1 MDRLF
6 EYLSAVGVT
15 PIEIAPVLAA
25 VILAGVVRGFS
36 GFGAAMI
43 LMPVY
48 SAVFG
53 PLVAVPLMGLA
64 DTVVTVPMVAR
75 AMRRCTW
82 REVLPLAAG
91 AMFLLPLGILLLSIA
106 DPLVLRW
113 AMSLFVLAGV
123 VVLVTGWRYRRRVP
137 IPASAGIGAAA
148 GFSSGLLGMSGP
160 IIVLFW
166 LAGQSNARQARA
178 NIIAYFGLSAVIAI
192 TTYWL
197 TDLLTAKVLV
207 LALIVAPAYALAL
220 YVGTR
225 LFGRASER
233 TYRRVALGI
242 IALVAVGSLFA

>member
-1 MDRLF
+1 MDRLL

-15 PIEIAPVLAA
+15 PMELVPVLAA

-43 LMPVY
+43 LVPVY

-53 PLVAVPLMGLA
+53 PLIAVPLMGLA
-64 DTVVTVPMVAR
+64 DGFVTAPMVAS

-82 REVLPLAAG
+82 REVLPLAVG
-91 AMFLLPLGILLLSIA
+91 AIFLLPVGIHVLSIA

-123 VVLVTGWRYRRRVP
+123 VVLISGWRYRRRAP
-137 IPASAGIGAAA
+137 IPATTGIGAAA
-148 GFSSGLLGMSGP
+148 GFCSGLLGMSGP

-166 LAGQSNARQARA
+166 LAGQSNAAQARA

-197 TDLLTAKVLV
+197 RDLLTAKVMV
-207 LALIVAPAYALAL
+207 LAVIVAPAYALSL
-220 YVGTR
+220 FIGTR
-225 LFGRASER
+225 LFGKASEE
-233 TYRRVALGI
+233 TYRRVAMSI
-242 IALVAVGSLFA
+242 IALVAIGSLFA